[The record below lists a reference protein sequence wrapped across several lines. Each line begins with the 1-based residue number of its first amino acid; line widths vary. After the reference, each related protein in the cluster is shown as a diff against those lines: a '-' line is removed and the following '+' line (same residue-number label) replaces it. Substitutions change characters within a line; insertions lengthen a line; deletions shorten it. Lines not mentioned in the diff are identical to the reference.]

1 MQVGRVI
8 VRIQESDPPLPS
20 EPPSPVPLDYPF
32 GALRPGEPTEVAEN
46 ILMIPI
52 PVPFPPGTVNCLA
65 LREADGWTLIDT
77 GLRGAEG
84 RSLWLRL
91 MAEALEN
98 RPIRRLIATHHH
110 PDHLGLAGWFQ
121 RDHGAELW
129 TSRTAWLFARMLQL
143 DAWTEPPE
151 EAEAFMRRAG
161 YDQDMLERYRER
173 AARNFS
179 VTVEP
184 MPLGFRALA
193 EGSLLEAG
201 GRSWR
206 VAFGHGHAPDHL
218 VLISEDDDLVIAG
231 DQILPTITPNIGVYP
246 TEPEADPLGDWIS
259 SCKTFSERLDD
270 SRLIL
275 PGHGDPF
282 RGARRR
288 LIDVA
293 AKHQRA
299 LDRLTEHLT
308 TPRTLVECFP
318 ALYRREIT
326 PALEGLATVE
336 AAAHLNRLMHAK
348 RAIRRQQ
355 AQGADLWEAAP

>member
-1 MQVGRVI
+1 
-8 VRIQESDPPLPS
+8 
-20 EPPSPVPLDYPF
+20 
-32 GALRPGEPTEVAEN
+32 
-46 ILMIPI
+46 MIPI
-52 PVPFPPGTVNCLA
+52 PVPFPPGAVNCLA
-65 LREADGWTLIDT
+65 LREVDGWTLIDT
-77 GLRGAEG
+77 GLRGDEAQ
-84 RSLWLRL
+84 SLWAKLI
-91 MAEALEN
+91 EGPLEK

-121 RDHGAELW
+121 RAHGVELW

-143 DAWTEPPE
+143 DAWTEPPH
-151 EAEAFMRRAG
+151 EAETFMRRAG
-161 YDQDMLERYRER
+161 YDHDMMERYRKR
-173 AARNFS
+173 AARNYS

-184 MPLGFRALA
+184 LPLGFHAVA
-193 EGSLLEAG
+193 EGDLLEAG
-201 GRSWR
+201 GRRWR
-206 VAFGHGHAPDHL
+206 VVFGHGHAPDHL

-246 TEPEADPLGDWIS
+246 TEPDADPLGDWID
-259 SCKTFSERLDD
+259 SCHAFAERLDD

-288 LIDVA
+288 LLDVA

-299 LDRLTEHLT
+299 LDRLVEHLE

-318 ALYRREIT
+318 VLYRREIT

-336 AAAHLNRLMHAK
+336 AAAHLNRLTRSGRALRRK
-348 RAIRRQQ
+348 RPQ
-355 AQGADLWEAAP
+355 APDLWEAAQIGGR